1 MKKIATLA
9 FLAVLTTG
17 AANAAEGY
25 QDLAFYT
32 KGAVE
37 APCNAA
43 AYNTG
48 CNTCATAPC
57 GPCARRT
64 ETVVSG
70 CCVPTCVKTCD
81 APCGKM
87 VCCPEVRG
95 IFGTSLFGSWI

>member
-9 FLAVLTTG
+9 FLAVLSTG

-37 APCNAA
+37 APCNP
-43 AYNTG
+43 
-48 CNTCATAPC
+48 CATPAPC
-57 GPCARRT
+57 GPCSYPT
-64 ETVVSG
+64 KTVSLG
-70 CCVPTCVKTCD
+70 CCVPTCVRTCD

-87 VCCPEVRG
+87 VCCPEIRG

>member
-25 QDLAFYT
+25 QDFAFYT

-37 APCNAA
+37 APCA
-43 AYNTG
+43 TGG
-48 CNTCATAPC
+48 CNVPAPC
-57 GPCARRT
+57 CSPCSRRT

-70 CCVPTCVKTCD
+70 CCTPTCVKTCD

-87 VCCPEVRG
+87 VCCPDIVG
-95 IFGTSLFGSWI
+95 IFGTSMFGSWI